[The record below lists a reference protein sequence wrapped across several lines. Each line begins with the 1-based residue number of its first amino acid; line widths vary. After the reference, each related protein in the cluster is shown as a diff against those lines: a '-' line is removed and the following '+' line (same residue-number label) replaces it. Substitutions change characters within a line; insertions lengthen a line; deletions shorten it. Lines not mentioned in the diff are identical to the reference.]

1 LSNRHLHQ
9 HIISF
14 NIFFLLFLFSV
25 LFSGCGSSDDAT
37 KQLSAEERYELG
49 MKAFKDEDYL
59 AAIEEFKVVSIQYQ
73 GSKVADS
80 AQFFMAESRY
90 LHGEYILAA
99 FEYDILIR
107 NMPSSVFVSRSRFRR
122 ATCFFELSPQSHL
135 DQNYSRKA
143 IDEYQAFLEYHPAD
157 TLAPLAEERIVEL
170 NTKLAKKDYESAM
183 TYMHM
188 EYYKAA
194 TYYFDLVL
202 EKYHDTQYAE
212 PALLK
217 KAEALANRKKYTDA
231 KEAVDKFRTKYP
243 TSTMKSD
250 ADRLCADIK
259 TKIIEEKAQK
269 QKKLGPIKDTIKQ
282 VPQSGS

>member
-1 LSNRHLHQ
+1 
-9 HIISF
+9 
-14 NIFFLLFLFSV
+14 
-25 LFSGCGSSDDAT
+25 LFSGCGSDDAT

-73 GSKVADS
+73 GSKVVDS

-107 NMPSSVFVSRSRFRR
+107 NMPSSIFVSRSRFRR
-122 ATCFFELSPQSHL
+122 ATCFFELSPKSHL

-170 NTKLAKKDYESAM
+170 NTKLAKKDYESGM
-183 TYMHM
+183 TYMYM

-202 EKYHDTQYAE
+202 DKYHDTQYAE

-217 KAEALANRKKYTDA
+217 KTEALMNRKKYADA
-231 KEAVDKFRTKYP
+231 KEAVDKFCSKYP
-243 TSTMKSD
+243 TSSMKSN
-250 ADRLCADIK
+250 ADQLRIDIE
-259 TKIIEEKAQK
+259 TKMIEEKAQK
-269 QKKLGPIKDTIKQ
+269 QKKLEPIKDTSKQ

>member
-1 LSNRHLHQ
+1 MSNRLLHQ
-9 HIISF
+9 YLLSF
-14 NIFFLLFLFSV
+14 KIFILLFLFLV
-25 LFSGCGSSDDAT
+25 LFSGCGSDDAT

-59 AAIEEFKVVSIQYQ
+59 AAIEEFKVVSLQYQ

-80 AQFFMAESRY
+80 TQFFMAESRY
-90 LHGEYILAA
+90 LREEYILAA

-107 NMPSSVFVSRSRFRR
+107 NMPSSIFVSRSRFRR
-122 ATCFFELSPQSHL
+122 ATCFFELSPKSHL

-143 IDEYQAFLEYHPAD
+143 IDEYQAFLEYHPTD

-170 NTKLAKKDYESAM
+170 NTKLARKDYESGM

-217 KAEALANRKKYTDA
+217 KAEALTNRKKYADA
-231 KEAVDKFRTKYP
+231 KEAVDKFRAKYP
-243 TSTMKSD
+243 TSSMKSN
-250 ADRLCADIK
+250 ADQLRIDIE
-259 TKIIEEKAQK
+259 TKMIEEKTQK
-269 QKKLGPIKDTIKQ
+269 QKKPEPIKDTSKQ
-282 VPQSGS
+282 MPQSGS

>member
-1 LSNRHLHQ
+1 LSNRLLHRYL
-9 HIISF
+9 ISF
-14 NIFFLLFLFSV
+14 KIFILLFLFLV
-25 LFSGCGSSDDAT
+25 LFSGCGSDDAT

-90 LHGEYILAA
+90 LHEEYILAA

-107 NMPSSVFVSRSRFRR
+107 NMPSSIFVSRSRFRR

-143 IDEYQAFLEYHPAD
+143 IDEYQAFLEYHHAD

-170 NTKLAKKDYESAM
+170 NTKLAKKDYESGM

-194 TYYFDLVL
+194 SYYFDLVL

-217 KAEALANRKKYTDA
+217 KAEALTNRKKYTDA
-231 KEAVDKFRTKYP
+231 KEAVDKFRAKYP
-243 TSTMKSD
+243 NSTMKSD
-250 ADRLCADIK
+250 ADRLYADIEK
-259 TKIIEEKAQK
+259 KIIEDKAQK
-269 QKKLGPIKDTIKQ
+269 QKKPEPIKDTRKP

>member
-1 LSNRHLHQ
+1 MSNRHLHQ
-9 HIISF
+9 HLTSF
-14 NIFFLLFLFSV
+14 NLFFLLFLFSV
-25 LFSGCGSSDDAT
+25 LFSGCGSDDAT

-73 GSKVADS
+73 GSKVVDS

-107 NMPSSVFVSRSRFRR
+107 NMTSSIFVSRSRFRR
-122 ATCFFELSPQSHL
+122 ATCFFELSPKSHL

-170 NTKLAKKDYESAM
+170 NTKLAKKDYESGM
-183 TYMHM
+183 TYMYM

-202 EKYHDTQYAE
+202 DKYHDTQYAE

-217 KAEALANRKKYTDA
+217 KTEALMNRKKYADA
-231 KEAVDKFRTKYP
+231 KEAVDKFCSKYP
-243 TSTMKSD
+243 TSSMKSN
-250 ADRLCADIK
+250 ADQLRIDIE
-259 TKIIEEKAQK
+259 TKMIEEKAQK
-269 QKKLGPIKDTIKQ
+269 QKKLEPIKDTSKQ

>member
-1 LSNRHLHQ
+1 LSNHHVHQ
-9 HIISF
+9 HLTSLHTFIV
-14 NIFFLLFLFSV
+14 LFLFSI
-25 LFSGCGSSDDAT
+25 LFSGCGSDDAT

-80 AQFFMAESRY
+80 AQFYMAESRY

-99 FEYDILIR
+99 FEYDILVR
-107 NMPSSVFVSRSRFRR
+107 NMPASIFVSRSRFRR
-122 ATCFFELSPQSHL
+122 ATCFYELSPQSRL

-170 NTKLAKKDYESAM
+170 NTKLAKKDYESGI

-212 PALLK
+212 PALFK
-217 KAEALANRKKYTDA
+217 KAEALTNRKKYADA
-231 KEAVDKFRTKYP
+231 KEAVDKFCAKYP
-243 TSTMKSD
+243 TSSMKSD
-250 ADRLCADIK
+250 ADQLRIDIESK
-259 TKIIEEKAQK
+259 MIEEKAQK
-269 QKKLGPIKDTIKQ
+269 GKYPEPIKDTGKQ
-282 VPQSGS
+282 VPHSGS

>member
-1 LSNRHLHQ
+1 LS
-9 HIISF
+9 
-14 NIFFLLFLFSV
+14 
-25 LFSGCGSSDDAT
+25 SGCGSSDDAT

-59 AAIEEFKVVSIQYQ
+59 AAIEEFKVVSLQYL

-90 LHGEYILAA
+90 LRGEYILAA

-107 NMPSSVFVSRSRFRR
+107 DMPSSIFVSRSRFRR
-122 ATCFFELSPQSHL
+122 ATCFFELSPQSRL

-157 TLAPLAEERIVEL
+157 TLAPLAEKRIVEL
-170 NTKLAKKDYESAM
+170 NTKLAKKDYESGM
-183 TYMHM
+183 TYMHL

-217 KAEALANRKKYTDA
+217 KAEALTNRKKYADA
-231 KEAVDKFRTKYP
+231 KESVDKFRAKYP

-250 ADRLCADIK
+250 ADRLCADIE

-269 QKKLGPIKDTIKQ
+269 QKKPEPIKDTSKQ
-282 VPQSGS
+282 LPQSGS

>member
-1 LSNRHLHQ
+1 LHQ
-9 HIISF
+9 YFINFKIL
-14 NIFFLLFLFSV
+14 ILLFLFLV
-25 LFSGCGSSDDAT
+25 LFSGCGSDDAT

-90 LHGEYILAA
+90 LREEYILAA

-107 NMPSSVFVSRSRFRR
+107 NMTSSIFVSRSRFRR
-122 ATCFFELSPQSHL
+122 ATCFFELSPESHL

-143 IDEYQAFLEYHPAD
+143 IDEYQAFLEYHPTD
-157 TLAPLAEERIVEL
+157 TLAPLAEERILEL
-170 NTKLAKKDYESAM
+170 NTKLAKKEYESGM

-217 KAEALANRKKYTDA
+217 KAEALTNRKKYTDA
-231 KEAVDKFRTKYP
+231 KEAVDKFLAKYP
-243 TSTMKSD
+243 TSSMKSN
-250 ADRLCADIK
+250 ADQLRIDIEMK
-259 TKIIEEKAQK
+259 MIEEKTQK
-269 QKKLGPIKDTIKQ
+269 QKKPEPIKDTSKQ
-282 VPQSGS
+282 KLQSGS

>member
-1 LSNRHLHQ
+1 
-9 HIISF
+9 
-14 NIFFLLFLFSV
+14 
-25 LFSGCGSSDDAT
+25 LFSGCGSDDAT

-49 MKAFKDEDYL
+49 MKAFKNEDYL

-90 LHGEYILAA
+90 LHEEYILAA

-107 NMPSSVFVSRSRFRR
+107 NMPSSIFVSRSRFRR
-122 ATCFFELSPQSHL
+122 ATCFYELSPQSHL
-135 DQNYSRKA
+135 DQNYTRKA

-157 TLAPLAEERIVEL
+157 TLAPLAEKRIVEL
-170 NTKLAKKDYESAM
+170 NTKLAKKDYESGM

-217 KAEALANRKKYTDA
+217 KAEALANRKKYADA
-231 KEAVDKFRTKYP
+231 KEAVDKFRSKYP

-250 ADRLCADIK
+250 ADRLYADIEA
-259 TKIIEEKAQK
+259 KIVEYKAQK
-269 QKKLGPIKDTIKQ
+269 QKKTEPIKDTSKQ
-282 VPQSGS
+282 LPQSGS

>member
-1 LSNRHLHQ
+1 MSNRLLYKHL
-9 HIISF
+9 ISYK
-14 NIFFLLFLFSV
+14 IFILLFLFLV
-25 LFSGCGSSDDAT
+25 LFSGCGSNDAT
-37 KQLSAEERYELG
+37 KQLSAEEQYELG

-90 LHGEYILAA
+90 LREEYILAA

-107 NMPSSVFVSRSRFRR
+107 NMPSSIFVSRSRFKR
-122 ATCFFELSPQSHL
+122 ATCFFELSPKSYL

-157 TLAPLAEERIVEL
+157 TLAPLAEKRIVEL
-170 NTKLAKKDYESAM
+170 NTKLAKKDYESGM

-188 EYYKAA
+188 GYYKAA
-194 TYYFDLVL
+194 TYYFDLIL

-212 PALLK
+212 LALLK
-217 KAEALANRKKYTDA
+217 KAEALTNRKKYADA
-231 KEAVDKFRTKYP
+231 KEAVDKFLVKYP
-243 TSTMKSD
+243 ASTLKSD
-250 ADRLCADIK
+250 ADQLSIDIEKKIVEDK
-259 TKIIEEKAQK
+259 TQK
-269 QKKLGPIKDTIKQ
+269 QKKPVPIKDISKQ
-282 VPQSGS
+282 APQSGS

>member
-1 LSNRHLHQ
+1 MSNRHLHQ
-9 HIISF
+9 HLTSF
-14 NIFFLLFLFSV
+14 NLFFLLFLFSV
-25 LFSGCGSSDDAT
+25 LFSGCGSDDAT

-107 NMPSSVFVSRSRFRR
+107 NMPTSIFVSRSRFRR

-170 NTKLAKKDYESAM
+170 NTKLAKKDYESGM

-202 EKYHDTQYAE
+202 DKYHDTQYAE

-217 KAEALANRKKYTDA
+217 KTEALMDRKKYADA
-231 KEAVDKFRTKYP
+231 KEAVDKFCAKYP
-243 TSTMKSD
+243 TSSMKSN
-250 ADRLCADIK
+250 ADQLRVDIE
-259 TKIIEEKAQK
+259 TKMIEEKAQK
-269 QKKLGPIKDTIKQ
+269 QKKTEPIKNISKQ

>member
-1 LSNRHLHQ
+1 LSNHHLHQ
-9 HIISF
+9 HLTSF
-14 NIFFLLFLFSV
+14 NLFFLLFLFSV
-25 LFSGCGSSDDAT
+25 LFSGCGSDDAT

-107 NMPSSVFVSRSRFRR
+107 NMPSSIFVSRSRFRR
-122 ATCFFELSPQSHL
+122 ATCFFELSPKSHL

-170 NTKLAKKDYESAM
+170 NTKLAKKDYESGM

-202 EKYHDTQYAE
+202 DKYHDTQYAE
-212 PALLK
+212 LALFK
-217 KAEALANRKKYTDA
+217 KTEALMNRKKYADA
-231 KEAVDKFRTKYP
+231 KEAVDKFCSKYP
-243 TSTMKSD
+243 TSSMKSN
-250 ADRLCADIK
+250 ADQLRIDIE
-259 TKIIEEKAQK
+259 TKMIEEKAQK
-269 QKKLGPIKDTIKQ
+269 QKKLEPIKDTSKQ

>member
-1 LSNRHLHQ
+1 LSNRLLHQ
-9 HIISF
+9 YLISF
-14 NIFFLLFLFSV
+14 KIFILLFLFLV
-25 LFSGCGSSDDAT
+25 LFSGCGSDDAT

-59 AAIEEFKVVSIQYQ
+59 AAIEEFKVVSLQYQ

-80 AQFFMAESRY
+80 TQFFMAESRY
-90 LHGEYILAA
+90 LREEYILAA

-107 NMPSSVFVSRSRFRR
+107 NMPSSIFVSRSRFRR
-122 ATCFFELSPQSHL
+122 ATCFFELSPKSHL

-143 IDEYQAFLEYHPAD
+143 IDEYQAFLEYHPTD
-157 TLAPLAEERIVEL
+157 TLTPLAEERIVEL
-170 NTKLAKKDYESAM
+170 NTKLAKKDYESGM

-217 KAEALANRKKYTDA
+217 KAEALTNRKKYADA
-231 KEAVDKFRTKYP
+231 KEAVDKFRAKYP
-243 TSTMKSD
+243 TSSMKSN
-250 ADRLCADIK
+250 ADQLRIDIE
-259 TKIIEEKAQK
+259 TKMIEEKTQK
-269 QKKLGPIKDTIKQ
+269 QKKPEPIKDTSKQ
-282 VPQSGS
+282 MPQSGS

>member
-1 LSNRHLHQ
+1 LSNRLLYKHL
-9 HIISF
+9 ISYK
-14 NIFFLLFLFSV
+14 IFILLFLFLV
-25 LFSGCGSSDDAT
+25 LFSGCGSNDAT
-37 KQLSAEERYELG
+37 KQLSAEEQYELG

-90 LHGEYILAA
+90 LREEYILAA

-107 NMPSSVFVSRSRFRR
+107 NMPSSIFVSRSRFKR
-122 ATCFFELSPQSHL
+122 ATCFFELSPKSYL

-157 TLAPLAEERIVEL
+157 TLAPLAEKRIVEL
-170 NTKLAKKDYESAM
+170 NTKLAKKDYESGM

-188 EYYKAA
+188 GYYKAA
-194 TYYFDLVL
+194 TYYFDLIL

-212 PALLK
+212 LALLK
-217 KAEALANRKKYTDA
+217 KAEALTNRKKYADA
-231 KEAVDKFRTKYP
+231 KEAVDKFLVKYP
-243 TSTMKSD
+243 ASTLKSD
-250 ADRLCADIK
+250 ADQLSIDIEKKIVEDK
-259 TKIIEEKAQK
+259 TQK
-269 QKKLGPIKDTIKQ
+269 QKKPVPIKDISKQ
-282 VPQSGS
+282 APQSGS

>member
-9 HIISF
+9 HLTSF
-14 NIFFLLFLFSV
+14 NLFFLLFLFSV
-25 LFSGCGSSDDAT
+25 LFSGCGSDDAT

-73 GSKVADS
+73 GSKVVDS

-107 NMPSSVFVSRSRFRR
+107 NMPSSIFVSRSRFRR
-122 ATCFFELSPQSHL
+122 ATCFFELSPKSHL

-170 NTKLAKKDYESAM
+170 NTKLAKKDYESGM
-183 TYMHM
+183 TYMYM

-202 EKYHDTQYAE
+202 DKYHDTQYAE

-217 KAEALANRKKYTDA
+217 KTEALMNRKKYADA
-231 KEAVDKFRTKYP
+231 KEAVDKFCSKYP
-243 TSTMKSD
+243 TSSMKSN
-250 ADRLCADIK
+250 ADQLRIDIE
-259 TKIIEEKAQK
+259 TKMIEEKAQK
-269 QKKLGPIKDTIKQ
+269 QKKLEPIKDTSKQ

>member
-1 LSNRHLHQ
+1 MSNRHMHQ
-9 HIISF
+9 HLTSLHTFIV
-14 NIFFLLFLFSV
+14 LFLFSI
-25 LFSGCGSSDDAT
+25 LFSGCGSDDAT

-80 AQFFMAESRY
+80 AQFYMAESRY

-99 FEYDILIR
+99 FEYDILVR
-107 NMPSSVFVSRSRFRR
+107 NMPASIFVSRSRFRR
-122 ATCFFELSPQSHL
+122 ATCFYELSPQSRL

-170 NTKLAKKDYESAM
+170 NTKLAKKDYESGI

-212 PALLK
+212 PALFK
-217 KAEALANRKKYTDA
+217 KAEALTNRKKYADA
-231 KEAVDKFRTKYP
+231 KEAVDKFCAKYP
-243 TSTMKSD
+243 TSSMKSD
-250 ADRLCADIK
+250 ADQLRIDIESK
-259 TKIIEEKAQK
+259 MIEEKAQK
-269 QKKLGPIKDTIKQ
+269 GKNPEQIKDTGKQ
-282 VPQSGS
+282 VPHSGS

>member
-1 LSNRHLHQ
+1 MSNRHLHQ
-9 HIISF
+9 HLTSF
-14 NIFFLLFLFSV
+14 NLFFLLFLFSV
-25 LFSGCGSSDDAT
+25 LFSGCGSDDAT

-73 GSKVADS
+73 GSKVVDS

-107 NMPSSVFVSRSRFRR
+107 NMPSSIFVSRSRFRR
-122 ATCFFELSPQSHL
+122 ATCFFELSPKSHL

-170 NTKLAKKDYESAM
+170 NTKLAKKDYESGM
-183 TYMHM
+183 TYMYM

-202 EKYHDTQYAE
+202 DKYHDTQYAE

-217 KAEALANRKKYTDA
+217 KTEALMNRKKYADA
-231 KEAVDKFRTKYP
+231 KEAVDKFCSKYP
-243 TSTMKSD
+243 TSSMKSN
-250 ADRLCADIK
+250 ADQLRIDIE
-259 TKIIEEKAQK
+259 TKMIEEKAQK
-269 QKKLGPIKDTIKQ
+269 QKKLEPIKDTSKQ